1 MVLCNIY
8 SRNYEAFSINCPI
21 IIELAL
27 EARLKLII
35 NFQDHGLID

>member
-8 SRNYEAFSINCPI
+8 SHNYEAFSINCPV

-27 EARLKLII
+27 EGVLKLII
-35 NFQDHGLID
+35 NFQDDWLID